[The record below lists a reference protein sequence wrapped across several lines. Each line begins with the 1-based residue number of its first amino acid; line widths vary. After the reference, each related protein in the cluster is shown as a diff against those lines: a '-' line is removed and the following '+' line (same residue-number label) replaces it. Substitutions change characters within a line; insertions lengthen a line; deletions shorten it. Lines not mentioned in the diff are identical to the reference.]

1 MKKFG
6 KIIIAICLLANS
18 TMIMNVQATSSTEG
32 FVKKQAIPSM
42 NEQLF
47 PGVSFLLEMHSD
59 EDFISNMIKISKKEN
74 GIVAEE
80 TEEVEK
86 WWTQEEEDLLVQV
99 VHFEMGSDSA
109 PDEAQQLVAAVII
122 NRMRMKHPSF
132 PDTIKDVIYAPGAYS
147 CANLL
152 GTGNPTERCRENVL
166 KVLNEEVTFPDDVV
180 WQSSVPQCAWN
191 TTVKIYKVFDT
202 QPYKTYFC
210 HYGDPIQ

>member
-18 TMIMNVQATSSTEG
+18 TMIATNAQAMSIKNIIMEKSVLLGLNDTFLEVSSL
-32 FVKKQAIPSM
+32 VDRNS
-42 NEQLF
+42 NN
-47 PGVSFLLEMHSD
+47 
-59 EDFISNMIKISKKEN
+59 DFISNMIKISKKEN
-74 GIVAEE
+74 GIITEE
-80 TEEVEK
+80 TKEVEK

-109 PDEAQQLVAAVII
+109 PDEAQQLVAAVVI
-122 NRMRMKHPSF
+122 NRMRHPSF

-147 CANLL
+147 CVNLL

-166 KVLNEEVTFPDDVV
+166 KVLNEEVTFPDDIV

-210 HYGDPIQ
+210 HYGDHIQ

>member
-18 TMIMNVQATSSTEG
+18 TMIIDTQAMSIENTVTKNSTSLELNDTFLE
-32 FVKKQAIPSM
+32 
-42 NEQLF
+42 
-47 PGVSFLLEMHSD
+47 VSSLVDRNSD
-59 EDFISNMIKISKKEN
+59 EDFISNMIKISKKES
-74 GIVAEE
+74 GINTEE
-80 TEEVEK
+80 TKEVEK

-109 PDEAQQLVAAVII
+109 PDEAQQLVAAVVI
-122 NRMRMKHPSF
+122 NRMRHPDF
-132 PDTIKDVIYAPGAYS
+132 PDTIKDVLYSGAYS
-147 CANLL
+147 CSNLL

>member
-6 KIIIAICLLANS
+6 KIIVAICLLANS
-18 TMIMNVQATSSTEG
+18 TMIIDTQAMSIENTIAKNSASLELNNTFLEVSSL
-32 FVKKQAIPSM
+32 VDR
-42 NEQLF
+42 N
-47 PGVSFLLEMHSD
+47 SD
-59 EDFISNMIKISKKEN
+59 DDFISNMIKISKKEN
-74 GIVAEE
+74 GIVTEE
-80 TEEVEK
+80 TKEVEK

-132 PDTIKDVIYAPGAYS
+132 PDTIKDVIYAPGAYN

>member
-18 TMIMNVQATSSTEG
+18 TITIDPQAMSIKNTVTKNSVSLELNDTFLEVSSL
-32 FVKKQAIPSM
+32 VDR
-42 NEQLF
+42 N
-47 PGVSFLLEMHSD
+47 SD

-74 GIVAEE
+74 E
-80 TEEVEK
+80 TITKETKEVEK

-109 PDEAQQLVAAVII
+109 PDEAQQLVAAVVI
-122 NRMRMKHPSF
+122 NRMRHSSF

>member
-6 KIIIAICLLANS
+6 KIIIAICILANS
-18 TMIMNVQATSSTEG
+18 TMIMNVQATSSTEE
-32 FVKKQAIPSM
+32 FVKKQTIPNI
-42 NEQLF
+42 NEQLVS
-47 PGVSFLLEMHSD
+47 GVSSLLEMHSD

-74 GIVAEE
+74 GIDIEE
-80 TEEVEK
+80 NKEVEK

-122 NRMRMKHPSF
+122 NRMRHPDPSF

-166 KVLNEEVTFPDDVV
+166 KVLNEEVIFPDDVV

>member
-18 TMIMNVQATSSTEG
+18 TMIIDTQAMSIENTIAKNSASLELNDTFLKVSSL
-32 FVKKQAIPSM
+32 VDRNS
-42 NEQLF
+42 N
-47 PGVSFLLEMHSD
+47 
-59 EDFISNMIKISKKEN
+59 EDFISNMIKISKKES
-74 GIVAEE
+74 GINTEE
-80 TEEVEK
+80 TKEVEK

-99 VHFEMGSDSA
+99 VHFEMGSDSV

-122 NRMRMKHPSF
+122 NRMRHPDPSF

-166 KVLNEEVTFPDDVV
+166 KVLNEEVTFPDDIV

>member
-18 TMIMNVQATSSTEG
+18 TMIATNAQAMSIKNIIMEKSVLLGLNDTFLEVSSL
-32 FVKKQAIPSM
+32 VDRNS
-42 NEQLF
+42 NN
-47 PGVSFLLEMHSD
+47 
-59 EDFISNMIKISKKEN
+59 DFISNMIKISKKEN
-74 GIVAEE
+74 GIITEE
-80 TEEVEK
+80 TKEVEK

-109 PDEAQQLVAAVII
+109 PDEAQQLVAAVVI
-122 NRMRMKHPSF
+122 NRMRHPSF

-147 CANLL
+147 CVNLL

-166 KVLNEEVTFPDDVV
+166 KVLNEEVTFPDDIV

>member
-18 TMIMNVQATSSTEG
+18 TMIIDTQAMSIKNTIMKNSVLLGLNDTFLEVSSL
-32 FVKKQAIPSM
+32 VDR
-42 NEQLF
+42 N
-47 PGVSFLLEMHSD
+47 SD

-74 GIVAEE
+74 GIITEE
-80 TEEVEK
+80 TKEVEK

-109 PDEAQQLVAAVII
+109 PDEAQQLVAAVVV
-122 NRMRMKHPSF
+122 NRMRHPDF
-132 PDTIKDVIYAPGAYS
+132 PDTINDVIYAPGAYS

-152 GTGNPTERCRENVL
+152 GTGTPTERCRENVL
-166 KVLNEEVTFPDDVV
+166 KVLNEEVTFPDDIV

>member
-18 TMIMNVQATSSTEG
+18 TMIATNAQAMSIKNIIMEKSVLLGLNDTFLEVSSL
-32 FVKKQAIPSM
+32 VDRNS
-42 NEQLF
+42 NN
-47 PGVSFLLEMHSD
+47 
-59 EDFISNMIKISKKEN
+59 DFISNMIKISKKEN
-74 GIVAEE
+74 GII
-80 TEEVEK
+80 TEGTKEVEK

-109 PDEAQQLVAAVII
+109 PDEAQQLVAAVVI
-122 NRMRMKHPSF
+122 NRMRHPSF

-147 CANLL
+147 CVNLL

-166 KVLNEEVTFPDDVV
+166 KVLNEEVTLPDDIV

>member
-18 TMIMNVQATSSTEG
+18 TMIIDTQAMSIENTIAKNSASLELNNTFLEVSSL
-32 FVKKQAIPSM
+32 VDR
-42 NEQLF
+42 N
-47 PGVSFLLEMHSD
+47 SD
-59 EDFISNMIKISKKEN
+59 DDFISNMIKISKKEN
-74 GIVAEE
+74 GIVTEE
-80 TEEVEK
+80 TKEVEK

-132 PDTIKDVIYAPGAYS
+132 PDTIKDVIYAPGAYN

>member
-18 TMIMNVQATSSTEG
+18 TMIATNAQAMSIKNIIMEKSVLLGLNDTFLEVSSL
-32 FVKKQAIPSM
+32 VDRNS
-42 NEQLF
+42 NN
-47 PGVSFLLEMHSD
+47 
-59 EDFISNMIKISKKEN
+59 DFISNMIKISKKEN
-74 GIVAEE
+74 GIITEE
-80 TEEVEK
+80 TKEVEK

-109 PDEAQQLVAAVII
+109 PDEAQQLVAAVVI
-122 NRMRMKHPSF
+122 NRMRHPSF

-147 CANLL
+147 CVNLL

-166 KVLNEEVTFPDDVV
+166 KVLNEEVTLPDDIV

>member
-18 TMIMNVQATSSTEG
+18 TMIATNAQAMSIKNIIMEKSVLLGLNDTFLEVSSL
-32 FVKKQAIPSM
+32 VDRNS
-42 NEQLF
+42 NN
-47 PGVSFLLEMHSD
+47 
-59 EDFISNMIKISKKEN
+59 DFISNMIKISKKEN
-74 GIVAEE
+74 GIITEE
-80 TEEVEK
+80 TKEVEK

-109 PDEAQQLVAAVII
+109 PDEAQQLVAAVVI
-122 NRMRMKHPSF
+122 NRMRHPSF

-147 CANLL
+147 CVNLL
-152 GTGNPTERCRENVL
+152 GTGNPTERCREIVL
-166 KVLNEEVTFPDDVV
+166 IVLNEEVTLPDDIV

>member
-18 TMIMNVQATSSTEG
+18 TMIATNAQAMSIKNIIMEKSVLLGLNDTFLEVSSL
-32 FVKKQAIPSM
+32 VDRNS
-42 NEQLF
+42 NN
-47 PGVSFLLEMHSD
+47 
-59 EDFISNMIKISKKEN
+59 DFISNMIKISKKEN
-74 GIVAEE
+74 GIITEE
-80 TEEVEK
+80 TKEVEK

-210 HYGDPIQ
+210 HYGDLIQ